1 MSNGYNHNPNCDCS
15 FCKKGKVV
23 FIRQRQRQLLPG
35 DQDSACYPSFREVVS
50 HTPNSTC
57 PVCCEP
63 VFYYRNDWGSSVFFD
78 HLGPPWP
85 KHPCTD
91 SSRPIPFAN
100 SKLLPKNNPAIDD
113 GWVNAE
119 LIDAIFHEDLICE
132 FHCSL
137 VEGDKIV
144 LYVSSSYVENI
155 ANIQF
160 LSQESIC
167 FLKPV
172 SSDVF
177 KISLLSDDLK
187 VLNSYAYRN
196 KEDALKGNR

>member
-1 MSNGYNHNPNCDCS
+1 MSNGYNHNPNCDCN
-15 FCKKGKVV
+15 FCIKKKVV
-23 FIRQRQRQLLPG
+23 FVPKRQGQLLLNVQDTASYISFG
-35 DQDSACYPSFREVVS
+35 DIVS
-50 HTPNSTC
+50 HTPNSKC
-57 PVCCEP
+57 PVCGEP
-63 VFYYRNDWGSSVFFD
+63 VFYYKNDKGSSIFFD

-91 SSRPIPFAN
+91 SSRRIPFAN
-100 SKLLPKNNPAIDD
+100 SKMSPKNNPAIDD

-119 LIDAIFHEDLICE
+119 LIDAIFHEDLVCE

-137 VEGDKIV
+137 VEGDKVVIY
-144 LYVSSSYVENI
+144 LSSSYVENI

-172 SSDVF
+172 GSDVF